1 MYMNSIQPQSDY
13 AALNAVAPKNHGLDQ
28 ILEVVAAHF
37 EISVEE
43 MMVSCRSHTVWIPRM
58 AAMYLARMLTPIPLI
73 SLGQIFGGRSHS
85 TVLRA
90 YRRCRT
96 LVDQDPTW
104 SSRINTMLA
113 QLVERNGISNA
124 A

>member
-1 MYMNSIQPQSDY
+1 MYMHAIHSPSDCT
-13 AALNAVAPKNHGLDQ
+13 APDAISSTDHGLSQ
-28 ILEVVAAHF
+28 ILEVVADHF
-37 EISVEE
+37 EISVDE

-58 AAMYLARMLTPIPLI
+58 AAMYLARMLTPISLI
-73 SLGQIFGGRSHS
+73 ALGQIFGGRSHS

-96 LVDQDPTW
+96 LVDQDPVW

-113 QLVERNGISNA
+113 QLVERSGLSSA